1 MVGWID
7 EWWMRLLLG
16 LLGSSV
22 IGLAAYRLRALS
34 LSGALSAIVM
44 GTGFVTFGEPIWI
57 TLLVTFFITS
67 TGWSKWKR
75 KHRAKER
82 AEQKYEK
89 SGKRDAGQ
97 VWANGGIGLLLCVLN
112 ACWSHELWLLAYIGV
127 MASVNADTW
136 ATEIGSLS
144 RSAPRSLIT
153 GRTVEAGTSGGVTWL
168 GSAAAL
174 AGAACIGLAAAIWSD
189 SLQVVWIAAVAGFIG
204 AYADSFLGATVQAMY
219 RCPSCGTET
228 ERVVHCG
235 IPTKPLRGW
244 AFLNNDRVNM
254 ASSVVAG
261 AAAALMGVLI

>member
-7 EWWMRLLLG
+7 EWWLRLLLG
-16 LLGSSV
+16 LAGSSV
-22 IGLAAYRLRALS
+22 IGLAAYRMRALS
-34 LSGALSAIVM
+34 VSGAISAIVM
-44 GTGFVTFGEPIWI
+44 GTGYVTLGGPIWI
-57 TLLVTFFITS
+57 ALLVTFFVTS

-75 KHRAKER
+75 KHRAKAN

-89 SGKRDAGQ
+89 SGQRDAGQ
-97 VWANGGIGLLLCVLN
+97 VWANGGLGLLLCLLN
-112 ACWSHELWLLAYIGV
+112 ACWGHELWLFAYIGV

-144 RSAPRSLIT
+144 RSEPRSLMT
-153 GRTVEAGTSGGVTWL
+153 GQAVEAGTSGGVTWL

-174 AGAACIGLAAAIWSD
+174 AGAACIGLVAAIWFD
-189 SLQVVWIAAVAGFIG
+189 TLHIIWLAAAAGFIG

-228 ERVVHCG
+228 ERALHCG
-235 IPTKPLRGW
+235 SATKPLRGW

-254 ASSVVAG
+254 TASVIAG
-261 AAAALMGVLI
+261 AAAAFIGGLI